1 MLLSHLDHNRPPA
14 LVLATPWLSR
24 KMGLMSK
31 KRVIVAMSG
40 GVDSAVAAGLLVQQG
55 YDVVGVTMRLWTR
68 DDDQARAHQK
78 RCCGV
83 EDIDDARAAAEV
95 LGIPH
100 YTLNLEGEFGRKV
113 VDYFVGEYARGRTP
127 NPCLACNEHVKF
139 RALLDRAVALDADY
153 LSTGHYARV
162 RHGAQGVEL
171 HKAIDDSKDQSYV
184 LYTLQQNELSRL
196 LFPVGEYPKVDIRQ
210 TAFDMGLPLHDKP
223 DSAEIC
229 FVPGN
234 DYRAF
239 LSERLP
245 QRPGAIVT
253 SDGAVVGEHD
263 GVAGY
268 TIGQRKGL
276 GAFGSKRFVTE
287 IDPELNVIT
296 IGDEEDL
303 LATSLVTESP
313 SWVSGEAPATEFEAE
328 VKVRYKSP
336 PVPAR
341 VRVDGESLRID
352 FTRPQRAVTPGQSA
366 VMYDGDRVIGGATIS
381 RATSAKE
388 PAGILRENL

>member
-1 MLLSHLDHNRPPA
+1 
-14 LVLATPWLSR
+14 
-24 KMGLMSK
+24 MS

-40 GVDSAVAAGLLVQQG
+40 GVDSAVAAGLLVREG
-55 YDVVGVTMRLWTR
+55 YDVVGITMRLWSR
-68 DDDQARAHQK
+68 DDAEGRLHQK

-83 EDIDDARAAAEV
+83 EDIDDARAAADV

-100 YTLNLEGEFGRKV
+100 YVLNLEEEFGRKV
-113 VDYFVGEYARGRTP
+113 VDYFVAEYERGRTP

-162 RHGAQGVEL
+162 YHTDGGSEL
-171 HKAIDDSKDQSYV
+171 HRAVDDSKDQSYV
-184 LYTLQQNELSRL
+184 LYTLHQAELRRL
-196 LFPVGEYPKVDIRQ
+196 LFPVGHYPKTEIRRL
-210 TAFDMGLPLHDKP
+210 ALEMDLPLHDKP

-239 LSERLP
+239 LAERLP
-245 QRPGAIVT
+245 QRAGDILDT
-253 SDGAVVGEHD
+253 EGSVVGSHD

-268 TIGQRKGL
+268 TIGQRKGI
-276 GAFGSKRFVTE
+276 GAFGAKRFVTE

-296 IGDEEDL
+296 IGGEEDL
-303 LATSLVTESP
+303 LSDRLWTEEP
-313 SWVSGEAPATEFEAE
+313 SWVDRFPPAPEFQAT

-336 PVPAR
+336 PAPAR
-341 VRVDGESLRID
+341 VRIVNGGLDIE
-352 FTRPQRAVTPGQSA
+352 FERPLRAVTPGQAA
-366 VMYDGDRVIGGATIS
+366 VLYDGERVLGGATIA
-381 RATSAKE
+381 RAA
-388 PAGILRENL
+388 AGVVSV

>member
-1 MLLSHLDHNRPPA
+1 M
-14 LVLATPWLSR
+14 
-24 KMGLMSK
+24 
-31 KRVIVAMSG
+31 
-40 GVDSAVAAGLLVQQG
+40 
-55 YDVVGVTMRLWTR
+55 
-68 DDDQARAHQK
+68 
-78 RCCGV
+78 
-83 EDIDDARAAAEV
+83 EDIDDARAAADV

-100 YTLNLEGEFGRKV
+100 YTLNLEEEFGRKV
-113 VDYFVGEYARGRTP
+113 VDYFVDEYARGRTP

-162 RHGAQGVEL
+162 REGAAGFEL
-171 HKAIDDSKDQSYV
+171 HRALDDSKDQSYV
-184 LYTLQQNELSRL
+184 LYTLQQAELSRL

-210 TAFDMGLPLHDKP
+210 HGVRDGPAPARQAGQRRDLL
-223 DSAEIC
+223 
-229 FVPGN
+229 
-234 DYRAF
+234 RARQR
-239 LSERLP
+239 LSRLP
-245 QRPGAIVT
+245 GGAPAAAARRHRRCRT
-253 SDGAVVGEHD
+253 ASVVGQHD

-303 LATSLVTESP
+303 LATSLVTETP
-313 SWVSGEAPATEFEAE
+313 SWIDGVAPGEEFDAE

-341 VRVDGESLRID
+341 VRVEGDSLRIE
-352 FTRPQRAVTPGQSA
+352 FSRPQRAVTPGQSA
-366 VMYDGDRVIGGATIS
+366 VMYEGDRVIGGATIA
-381 RATSAKE
+381 RAVSAGE
-388 PAGILRENL
+388 PAAILRENL

>member
-1 MLLSHLDHNRPPA
+1 M
-14 LVLATPWLSR
+14 TT
-24 KMGLMSK
+24 K

-55 YDVVGVTMRLWTR
+55 YDVVGITMRLWTHE
-68 DDDQARAHQK
+68 DDQARTNQK

-83 EDIDDARAAAEV
+83 EDVDDARAAAEV

-100 YTLNLEGEFGRKV
+100 YTLNLEEEFGRKV

-162 RHGAQGVEL
+162 RHGEHGVEL
-171 HKAIDDSKDQSYV
+171 HRALDDSKDQSYV
-184 LYTLQQNELSRL
+184 LYTLQQAELARL
-196 LFPVGEYPKVDIRQ
+196 LFPVGEYPKVDIRKM
-210 TAFDMGLPLHDKP
+210 AFDMGLPLHDKP

-239 LSERLP
+239 LAERLP
-245 QRPGAIVT
+245 QQPGDIV
-253 SDGAVVGEHD
+253 DGQGAVVGTHD

-276 GAFGSKRFVTE
+276 GAFGNKRFVTQ

-296 IGDEEDL
+296 IGDEEEL
-303 LATSLVTESP
+303 LAYSLVTEAP
-313 SWVSGEAPATEFEAE
+313 SWVTGEAPGREFEAE

-341 VRVDGESLRID
+341 VRVEGDVLRID
-352 FTRPQRAVTPGQSA
+352 FSRPQRAVTPGQSA
-366 VMYDGDRVIGGATIS
+366 VLYEGDRVIGGATIS
-381 RATSAKE
+381 HAVSAKE
-388 PAGILRENL
+388 PADILRESF

>member
-1 MLLSHLDHNRPPA
+1 MA
-14 LVLATPWLSR
+14 
-24 KMGLMSK
+24 K

-55 YDVVGVTMRLWTR
+55 YDVVGITMRLWTR
-68 DDDQARAHQK
+68 DDAEGRANQK

-83 EDIDDARAAAEV
+83 EDVDDARSAAEV

-100 YTLNLEGEFGRKV
+100 YTLNLEAEFGRKV

-162 RHGAQGVEL
+162 RRGGHGFEL
-171 HKAIDDSKDQSYV
+171 HRALDDSKDQSYV
-184 LYTLQQNELSRL
+184 LFTLQQAELSRL
-196 LFPVGEYPKVDIRQ
+196 LFPVGEYAKVDVRRM
-210 TAFDMGLPLHDKP
+210 ALEMGLPLHDKP

-239 LSERLP
+239 LAERLP
-245 QRPGAIVT
+245 QRPGDIVDVAGT
-253 SDGAVVGEHD
+253 TVGTHD

-276 GAFGSKRFVTE
+276 GSFGSKRFVTQ

-303 LATSLVTESP
+303 LAASLVTEVP
-313 SWVSGEAPATEFEAE
+313 SWVAGSAPAGEFSAE

-341 VRVDGESLRID
+341 VRVNGDSLRID
-352 FTRPQRAVTPGQSA
+352 FARPQRAVTAGQSA
-366 VMYDGDRVIGGATIS
+366 VLYDADRVIGGARI
-381 RATSAKE
+381 AHADSARE
-388 PAGILRENL
+388 PATILQESL

>member
-1 MLLSHLDHNRPPA
+1 MA
-14 LVLATPWLSR
+14 
-24 KMGLMSK
+24 K

-55 YDVVGVTMRLWTR
+55 YDVVGITMRLWTR
-68 DDDQARAHQK
+68 EEDQARANQK

-83 EDIDDARAAAEV
+83 EDVEDARAAAEV

-100 YTLNLEGEFGRKV
+100 YTMNLEEEFGRRV
-113 VDYFVGEYARGRTP
+113 VDYFVGEYERGRTP

-139 RALLDRAVALDADY
+139 RALLDRAVALDAEY

-162 RHGAQGVEL
+162 RRGERGFEL
-171 HKAIDDSKDQSYV
+171 HKALDESKDQSYV
-184 LYTLQQNELSRL
+184 LYTLRQAELSRL
-196 LFPVGEYPKVDIRQ
+196 LFPVGEYPKVDIRRM
-210 TAFDMGLPLHDKP
+210 AFDMGLPLHDKP

-239 LSERLP
+239 LADRLP
-245 QRPGAIVT
+245 QRPGDIV
-253 SDGAVVGEHD
+253 DAEGAVVGEHD

-276 GAFGSKRFVTE
+276 GAFGNKRFVTQ
-287 IDPELNVIT
+287 IDPAMNVIT

-303 LATSLVTESP
+303 LAGGLVTEAP
-313 SWVSGEAPATEFEAE
+313 SWVSGAARGVEFEAE

-336 PVPAR
+336 PVSAR
-341 VRVDGESLRID
+341 VRVEGDGLRIQ
-352 FTRPQRAVTPGQSA
+352 FGRPQRAVTPGQAA
-366 VMYDGDRVIGGATIS
+366 VLYDGDSVIGGATIACAVS
-381 RATSAKE
+381 AAEAAAILETS
-388 PAGILRENL
+388 L

>member
-1 MLLSHLDHNRPPA
+1 MDG
-14 LVLATPWLSR
+14 
-24 KMGLMSK
+24 MK

-55 YDVVGVTMRLWTR
+55 YDVVGITMRLWTR
-68 DDDQARAHQK
+68 DDDQARANQK

-100 YTLNLEGEFGRKV
+100 YTLNLEEEFGRKV

-162 RHGAQGVEL
+162 RSRDDGVDL
-171 HKAIDDSKDQSYV
+171 LKALDDSKDQSYV
-184 LYTLQQNELSRL
+184 LYTLQQAELSRL
-196 LFPVGEYPKVDIRQ
+196 LFPVGEYPKVDIRKM
-210 TAFDMGLPLHDKP
+210 AFDMGLPLHDKP

-239 LSERLP
+239 LAERLP
-245 QRPGAIVT
+245 QRPGDIVDA
-253 SDGAVVGEHD
+253 SGAVVGEHD

-276 GAFGSKRFVTE
+276 GAFGNKRFVTE

-303 LATSLVTESP
+303 LATSLVTETP
-313 SWVSGEAPATEFEAE
+313 SWVAGAGPSGVFEAE

-336 PVPAR
+336 PMPAR
-341 VRVDGESLRID
+341 IHIDGDSLRIE
-352 FTRPQRAVTPGQSA
+352 FSRPQRAVTPGQSA
-366 VMYDGDRVIGGATIS
+366 VLYEGDRVLGGATIA
-381 RATSAKE
+381 RAVTSL
-388 PAGILRENL
+388 PAV

>member
-1 MLLSHLDHNRPPA
+1 
-14 LVLATPWLSR
+14 
-24 KMGLMSK
+24 
-31 KRVIVAMSG
+31 MSG
-40 GVDSAVAAGLLVQQG
+40 GVDSAVAAGLLVRQG
-55 YDVVGVTMRLWTR
+55 YDVVGITMRLWTR
-68 DDDQARAHQK
+68 ADAEGRLNQK

-83 EDIDDARAAAEV
+83 EDIDDARAAADV

-100 YTLNLEGEFGRKV
+100 YVLNLEEEFGRKV
-113 VDYFVGEYARGRTP
+113 VDYFVSEYERGRTP

-162 RHGAQGVEL
+162 RTGRNGFEL
-171 HKAIDDSKDQSYV
+171 HKAVDDSKDQSYV
-184 LYTLQQNELSRL
+184 LYTLQQAELSRL
-196 LFPVGEYPKVDIRQ
+196 LFPVGEYPKSEIRRM
-210 TAFDMGLPLHDKP
+210 ALEMELPLHDKP

-239 LSERLP
+239 LAERLP
-245 QRPGAIVT
+245 QHSGAIL
-253 SDGAVVGEHD
+253 DAGGNQVGEHE

-276 GAFGSKRFVTE
+276 GAFGGKRFVTE

-296 IGDEEDL
+296 IGEEDDL
-303 LATSLVTESP
+303 LSRFLATERP
-313 SWVSGEAPATEFEAE
+313 YWIAGAPPADEFEAE

-336 PVPAR
+336 PTPAL
-341 VRVDGESLRID
+341 VRLRGEGLEVEVRQRLRAI
-352 FTRPQRAVTPGQSA
+352 TPGQAA
-366 VMYDGDRVIGGATIS
+366 VLYDGDRVIGGATI
-381 RATSAKE
+381 ASAK
-388 PAGILRENL
+388 PSAARDSTAVILPESPS

>member
-1 MLLSHLDHNRPPA
+1 MDD
-14 LVLATPWLSR
+14 V
-24 KMGLMSK
+24 K
-31 KRVIVAMSG
+31 KRVVVAMSG

-55 YDVVGVTMRLWTR
+55 YDVVGITMRLWTR
-68 DDDQARAHQK
+68 DDDQARANQK

-83 EDIDDARAAAEV
+83 EDVDDARAAAEV

-100 YTLNLEGEFGRKV
+100 YTLNLEEEFGRKV

-162 RHGAQGVEL
+162 RQGEGGVDL
-171 HKAIDDSKDQSYV
+171 HMALDDSKDQSYV
-184 LYTLQQNELSRL
+184 LYTLQQAELSRL
-196 LFPVGEYPKVDIRQ
+196 LFPVGEYAKVDIRKM
-210 TAFDMGLPLHDKP
+210 AFDMGLPLHDKP

-239 LSERLP
+239 LAERLP
-245 QRPGAIVT
+245 QRPGDIV
-253 SDGAVVGEHD
+253 DAAGAVVGEHD

-268 TIGQRKGL
+268 TIGQRKGI
-276 GAFGSKRFVTE
+276 GAFGNKRFVTE
-287 IDPELNVIT
+287 IDPDLNVIT
-296 IGDEEDL
+296 IGNEEDL
-303 LATSLVTESP
+303 LAASLVTETP
-313 SWVSGEAPATEFEAE
+313 SWVAGTPPAGAFEAG

-341 VRVDGESLRID
+341 VQVIGETLHIEFS
-352 FTRPQRAVTPGQSA
+352 RPQRAVTPGQSA
-366 VMYDGDRVIGGATIS
+366 VLYDGDRVLGGATIA
-381 RATSAKE
+381 RAVTAQ
-388 PAGILRENL
+388 PAAR